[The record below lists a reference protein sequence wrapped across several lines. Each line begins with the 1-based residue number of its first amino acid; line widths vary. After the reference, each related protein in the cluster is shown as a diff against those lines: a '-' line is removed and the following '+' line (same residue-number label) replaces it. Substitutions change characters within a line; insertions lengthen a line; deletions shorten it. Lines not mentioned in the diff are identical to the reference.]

1 MTVHPGIKNPQKHNI
16 SFLSEAVDNYLC
28 LTTLNFDLSWVTFV
42 HIFILWKTMYDLYNE
57 ISRKGRKRKV
67 TMQIPRWI
75 LELKLITGWDCLC
88 KLALSH
94 VYLEQTILLYVQDLD
109 LISCILRIPSI
120 QCISYSGI
128 TIRKSSVTNLFYCVL
143 RTTGTLHSS
152 EYFLSSRFL
161 DIAMQLI
168 PKQVISRVNFNIIIL
183 VPEYNQSSMPLS
195 LL

>member
-75 LELKLITGWDCLC
+75 LELKLITGWDCLW

-94 VYLEQTILLYVQDLD
+94 VHV
-109 LISCILRIPSI
+109 RIF
-120 QCISYSGI
+120 
-128 TIRKSSVTNLFYCVL
+128 RTN
-143 RTTGTLHSS
+143 
-152 EYFLSSRFL
+152 
-161 DIAMQLI
+161 
-168 PKQVISRVNFNIIIL
+168 NIIVCSRSWSEPVLIKDTFNTL
-183 VPEYNQSSMPLS
+183 YIVFWNKNKEKFFDKS
-195 LL
+195 LLLCS

>member
-75 LELKLITGWDCLC
+75 LELKLITGWDCSC

-94 VYLEQTILLYVQDLD
+94 VHV
-109 LISCILRIPSI
+109 RIF
-120 QCISYSGI
+120 
-128 TIRKSSVTNLFYCVL
+128 RTN
-143 RTTGTLHSS
+143 
-152 EYFLSSRFL
+152 
-161 DIAMQLI
+161 
-168 PKQVISRVNFNIIIL
+168 NIIVCSRSWSDPVLIKDTFNT
-183 VPEYNQSSMPLS
+183 VYIVFWNKNKEKFFDQS
-195 LL
+195 LLLCS

>member
-67 TMQIPRWI
+67 TMQISRWI

-94 VYLEQTILLYVQDLD
+94 VHV
-109 LISCILRIPSI
+109 RIF
-120 QCISYSGI
+120 
-128 TIRKSSVTNLFYCVL
+128 RTN
-143 RTTGTLHSS
+143 
-152 EYFLSSRFL
+152 
-161 DIAMQLI
+161 
-168 PKQVISRVNFNIIIL
+168 NIIVCSRSWSEPVLIKDTFNTL
-183 VPEYNQSSMPLS
+183 YIVFWNKNKEKFFDKS
-195 LL
+195 LLLCS